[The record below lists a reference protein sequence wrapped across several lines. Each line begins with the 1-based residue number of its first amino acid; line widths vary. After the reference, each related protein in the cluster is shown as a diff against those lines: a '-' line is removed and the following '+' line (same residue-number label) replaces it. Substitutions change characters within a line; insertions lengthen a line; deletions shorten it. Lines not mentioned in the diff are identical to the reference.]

1 MRATLGASRSRIV
14 QQLLVESFV
23 LAVASHLLVG
33 YALAYF
39 GLKVVVALI
48 PADTL
53 PDEAVIG
60 MNAPVLLAALGV
72 AILTAILCGL
82 APALHV
88 VRGDLRPRLTGSGKG
103 VAGGFRS
110 RQSSRRTRNQQIALS
125 IVLLVWRRPF

>member
-23 LAVASHLLVG
+23 LAVAATCVG
-33 YALAYF
+33 YALHTS
-39 GLKVVVALI
+39 LESSRCV
-48 PADTL
+48 DSRRHS

-88 VRGDLRPRLTGSGKG
+88 VRGDLRPRLTGSGKESR
-103 VAGGFRS
+103 VASVTAIFAADS
-110 RQSSRRTRNQQIALS
+110 
-125 IVLLVWRRPF
+125 

>member
-1 MRATLGASRSRIV
+1 
-14 QQLLVESFV
+14 VESFV
-23 LAVASHLLVG
+23 LAVAATCVG

-48 PADTL
+48 PAGTL

-88 VRGDLRPRLTGSGKG
+88 VRGDLRPRLTGSGKESR
-103 VAGGFRS
+103 VASVTAIFAADS
-110 RQSSRRTRNQQIALS
+110 
-125 IVLLVWRRPF
+125 